1 MGMVDESAGRTSG
14 GRMSRDEALLSY
26 VREQANLM
34 DQNISWVGP
43 ERSYDEGSWVAD
55 KDSYEPVI
63 HSRVVTGL
71 EILRQYAGEGSH
83 WYKRAADAYGT
94 YSDGRSPAATARQ
107 VAEVLRAWVSQVEAG
122 FAEIL
127 GARARAEVEAVS
139 TDVMGQVRRLVE
151 DPDAHP
157 AAAIVLCGAALETA
171 LRATA
176 DARNLSLPERQRP
189 SLSSYSQL
197 LRAAD
202 LFTRQDVKDVEQCGG
217 LRNSAAHGHFGDLS
231 RERAGL
237 MEQQTNL
244 LLRKL
249 SDLATAGDEP
259 E

>member
-1 MGMVDESAGRTSG
+1 MSQDEK
-14 GRMSRDEALLSY
+14 LLSY
-26 VREQANLM
+26 VRKHADLM
-34 DQNISWVGP
+34 DRDISWVGP
-43 ERSYDEGSWVAD
+43 GHLRDEGYWTAD

-71 EILRQYAGEGSH
+71 EILRQYAGDGSH

-94 YSDGRSPAATARQ
+94 YSDRRSPAAIARQ
-107 VAEVLRAWVSQVEAG
+107 VAEILRAWVSQVEDG

-127 GARARAEVEAVS
+127 GARARAEVAAVS

-151 DPDAHP
+151 DPTAHP

-176 DARNLSLPERQRP
+176 DARNLSLPEKQRP
-189 SLSSYSQL
+189 SLSSYTQL
-197 LRAAD
+197 LKAAD
-202 LFTRQDVKDVEQCGG
+202 LFTKQDVKDVEQCGG
-217 LRNSAAHGHFGDLS
+217 LRNSAAHGHFDDLS

-249 SDLATAGDEP
+249 SELATVRDEH

>member
-1 MGMVDESAGRTSG
+1 MT
-14 GRMSRDEALLSY
+14 RDEKLLTY
-26 VREQANLM
+26 VRRQADLM
-34 DQNISWVGP
+34 DQDISWVGP
-43 ERSYDEGSWVAD
+43 ERSYDEGFWRAD
-55 KDSYEPVI
+55 KDNYEPAI

-71 EILRQYAGEGSH
+71 ELLRQYAGESSY
-83 WYKRAADAYGT
+83 WYKRAADTYGT
-94 YSDGRSPAATARQ
+94 YSDARSPAATARQ
-107 VAEVLRAWVSQVEAG
+107 VAEILRAWASQVEAG
-122 FAEIL
+122 FTEIL
-127 GARARAEVEAVS
+127 GARARAEVESVS

-151 DPDAHP
+151 DQSAHP

-176 DARNLSLPERQRP
+176 DARNLSLSAKQRP

-197 LRAAD
+197 LRTAD
-202 LFTRQDVKDVEQCGG
+202 LFTAQDVKDVEQCGG
-217 LRNSAAHGHFGDLS
+217 LRNSAAHGHFDDLS

-249 SDLATAGDEP
+249 SDLATVGDEP